1 MAITL
6 HTHCLC
12 HALPF
17 GNEVEICVQNAI
29 LNSTPKQHRWRIMR
43 YKL

>member
-17 GNEVEICVQNAI
+17 GNEVENFMYKMQY
-29 LNSTPKQHRWRIMR
+29 STVHPSSIAGAS
-43 YKL
+43 

>member
-17 GNEVEICVQNAI
+17 GNEVGNFMQNAI
-29 LNSTPKQHRWRIMR
+29 LKSTPKQHRWRIMT
-43 YKL
+43 YEL